1 MSNRPHQTPPADAPP
16 EEIRGEDFWGEEL
29 SQSDL
34 TPEELEDI
42 RASEEDIAAGR
53 TFTNEEFAEI
63 FGPLAEKISAG
74 TVTPADFEAVE
85 KRIQRR

>member
-1 MSNRPHQTPPADAPP
+1 MSSRPQPKPHDDDLPAD
-16 EEIRGEDFWGEEL
+16 IWGEEI
-29 SQSDL
+29 SEADM

-53 TFTNEEFAEI
+53 TFSNEEFADI

>member
-1 MSNRPHQTPPADAPP
+1 MSSRPQPKPSADDLP
-16 EEIRGEDFWGEEL
+16 EDFWGEEL
-29 SQSDL
+29 SEADL

-53 TFTNEEFAEI
+53 TFTHEEFADI
-63 FGPLAEKISAG
+63 FGPLAKKISAG

>member
-1 MSNRPHQTPPADAPP
+1 MSSRPQP
-16 EEIRGEDFWGEEL
+16 EPHDDFWGEEL
-29 SQSDL
+29 SDADL

-42 RASEEDIAAGR
+42 RASEEDFAVGR
-53 TFTNEEFAEI
+53 YFTNDEFKAI
-63 FGPLAEKISAG
+63 FGPLAEKITAG

>member
-1 MSNRPHQTPPADAPP
+1 MSSRPQPKPPADDLPKNFWD
-16 EEIRGEDFWGEEL
+16 EDL
-29 SQSDL
+29 SEADL

-42 RASEEDIAAGR
+42 RASEADIAAGR
-53 TFTNEEFAEI
+53 TFSNEEFVDI